1 MSQPANLSD
10 ESDMELIA
18 RARDGDEAARRAI
31 VCRHAPDVYDRAYR
45 VVRNHERAEDLT
57 QETFLRIFGALG
69 RNGPERKPSA
79 WIGRIA
85 DNTAIDYVR
94 RKRPDSTCNPFTITP
109 GQIEWETVLWPTPGD
124 TPTAETDGWEFAT
137 ELERALR
144 RLKPQYRQC
153 FVLACLEERSY
164 DEIADMLDVPLGT
177 VKSRLSRARQELRR
191 MLVPDRSDSSAD

>member
-1 MSQPANLSD
+1 MKAF
-10 ESDMELIA
+10 
-18 RARDGDEAARRAI
+18 EALEQQ
-31 VCRHAPDVYDRAYR
+31 D
-45 VVRNHERAEDLT
+45 
-57 QETFLRIFGALG
+57 
-69 RNGPERKPSA
+69 PERKPSA
-79 WIGRIA
+79 WIFRIA
-85 DNTAIDYVR
+85 KNATLDYVR

-109 GQIEWETVLWPTPGD
+109 GQIEWETVLWSTPGD
-124 TPTAETDGWEFAT
+124 TPSADTDRWDFAA

-191 MLVPDRSDSSAD
+191 MLVPDRSDSSSD